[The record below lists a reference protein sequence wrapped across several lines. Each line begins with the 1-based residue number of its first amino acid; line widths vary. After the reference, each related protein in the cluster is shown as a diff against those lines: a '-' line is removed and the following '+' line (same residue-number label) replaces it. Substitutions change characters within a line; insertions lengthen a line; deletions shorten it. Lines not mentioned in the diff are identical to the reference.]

1 MDNTQNQSIAVDA
14 IHRISQE
21 ANMLVFMLVDEDLE
35 VFSDDVGD
43 KPLTQDEKDA
53 IWERMHEAFLDH
65 YHEMLDQVVRDVIDE
80 RDA

>member
-1 MDNTQNQSIAVDA
+1 MDNTQTQSIAVDA

-43 KPLTQDEKDA
+43 KPLTQDEKHD

-65 YHEMLDQVVRDVIDE
+65 YHEMLDQVVREVIDE

>member
-1 MDNTQNQSIAVDA
+1 MDNTRNQSIAVDA

-21 ANMLVFMLVDEDLE
+21 ANMMVFMLVDEDLE
-35 VFSDDVGD
+35 VFSDDAGD
-43 KPLTQDEKDA
+43 KPLTQDEKDV

-65 YHEMLDQVVRDVIDE
+65 YHEMLSQIVQEVIDE